1 MLKLLSI
8 LSTVVILIMV
18 LFSCNNTITEVK
30 EIGDSEEKP
39 VKESFNVTYLRSVK
53 GVLNNRLMSPYVK
66 QYKNGDA
73 LFPEGFVLEMLDSN
87 LKVSARLEA
96 KFGHVI
102 SETKTMIARDSVV
115 FKNVVNEELY
125 TEELIWQQD
134 SGRVYTDKFVKIKK
148 KDVVI
153 LGKGLESNADFSKY
167 VLKNI
172 TGEYYFDENEIENE
186 KSTTK

>member
-1 MLKLLSI
+1 
-8 LSTVVILIMV
+8 MV
-18 LFSCNNTITEVK
+18 LFSCNNTIDEVK
-30 EIGDSEEKP
+30 EIGDTEEKP
-39 VKESFNVTYLRSVK
+39 IKESFNVTYLRSVK
-53 GVLNNRLMSPYVK
+53 GKLSNRLISPYVK

-73 LFPEGFVLEMLDSN
+73 IFPEGFVLEMLDSN
-87 LKVSARLEA
+87 LSVTARLEA
-96 KFGHVI
+96 NFGHVI
-102 SETKTMIARDSVV
+102 NESKKMIARDSVV
-115 FKNVVNEELY
+115 FRNVVNEELY

-172 TGEYYFDENEIENE
+172 TGEYYFNENELEDE
-186 KSTTK
+186 KDE

>member
-1 MLKLLSI
+1 
-8 LSTVVILIMV
+8 MV
-18 LFSCNNTITEVK
+18 LFSCNNTIDEVK
-30 EIGDSEEKP
+30 EIGNTEEKP

-53 GVLNNRLMSPYVK
+53 GVLSNRLMASYVK

-73 LFPEGFVLEMLDSN
+73 IFPEGFVLEMLDSN
-87 LKVSARLEA
+87 LAVTARLEA
-96 KFGHVI
+96 KFGHVFNE
-102 SETKTMIARDSVV
+102 SKKMIARDSVV
-115 FKNVVNEELY
+115 FRNVVNEELY

-153 LGKGLESNADFSKY
+153 LGNGLESNADFSKY

-172 TGEYYFDENEIENE
+172 TGEYYFDETELENDT
-186 KSTTK
+186 SATK